1 MPPLKYL
8 KVKSYLEA
16 VAVKPESA
24 MRMPTVRELMNQFNV
39 SLATVNRALS
49 ELENDGVIVRR
60 QGSGIVA
67 AGKHRTVARLQG
79 KAAGVRN
86 LLFAYNDYPDES
98 TWKMVH
104 TIAHYSRLQGCN
116 MVDCKIYPD
125 TSTESLIEFVKAQ
138 SDCSGLI
145 LLVGAD
151 RMDAERL
158 EALGSLPM
166 TIVVVDSMY
175 FYANYLPD
183 NVYNLSPDAVNCA
196 EKTVEVLLR
205 KGHRR
210 IGFVRNEPRSEYND
224 LYRKTLIAAM
234 KREGIE
240 FGPERIFSS
249 TIRSWESSL
258 DAAVQLT
265 ESNLDQI
272 KKLGL
277 TALIYKSSSGA
288 LVTLKTLK
296 EAGLPVPD
304 RISVIGEGE
313 RDLYRYL
320 TPGLTVVTMDYEKL
334 GCTAVDIVLGKLKP
348 KNHNLFFPQHLIE
361 RESVKDL
368 TKNGMDAPQFSE

>member
-183 NVYNLSPDAVNCA
+183 NV
-196 EKTVEVLLR
+196 
-205 KGHRR
+205 
-210 IGFVRNEPRSEYND
+210 
-224 LYRKTLIAAM
+224 
-234 KREGIE
+234 
-240 FGPERIFSS
+240 
-249 TIRSWESSL
+249 
-258 DAAVQLT
+258 
-265 ESNLDQI
+265 
-272 KKLGL
+272 
-277 TALIYKSSSGA
+277 
-288 LVTLKTLK
+288 
-296 EAGLPVPD
+296 
-304 RISVIGEGE
+304 
-313 RDLYRYL
+313 
-320 TPGLTVVTMDYEKL
+320 
-334 GCTAVDIVLGKLKP
+334 
-348 KNHNLFFPQHLIE
+348 
-361 RESVKDL
+361 
-368 TKNGMDAPQFSE
+368 

>member
-1 MPPLKYL
+1 MVIK
-8 KVKSYLEA
+8 KAELEA

-79 KAAGVRN
+79 KAAGVCN

-183 NVYNLSPDAVNCA
+183 NVYILSPDAVNCA

-210 IGFVRNEPRSEYND
+210 IGFAGGCLAELPRDSFLREEAFRACQRNGLCDSDPALLFNGETCVPQPTVDERYCELEGERSFRYFMALPQPPTAIVAYNSLVGISILREARRSGVEIPRD
-224 LYRKTLIAAM
+224 L
-234 KREGIE
+234 
-240 FGPERIFSS
+240 
-249 TIRSWESSL
+249 
-258 DAAVQLT
+258 
-265 ESNLDQI
+265 
-272 KKLGL
+272 
-277 TALIYKSSSGA
+277 
-288 LVTLKTLK
+288 
-296 EAGLPVPD
+296 
-304 RISVIGEGE
+304 SVIGL
-313 RDLYRYL
+313 DYL
-320 TPGLTVVTMDYEKL
+320 ELINFTDPTLSVVDHVLTEMGRAGTEMLID
-334 GCTAVDIVLGKLKP
+334 
-348 KNHNLFFPQHLIE
+348 LIE
-361 RESVKDL
+361 QKLS
-368 TKNGMDAPQFSE
+368 APALRCFMPVYRPGKTVASPRTAGEE